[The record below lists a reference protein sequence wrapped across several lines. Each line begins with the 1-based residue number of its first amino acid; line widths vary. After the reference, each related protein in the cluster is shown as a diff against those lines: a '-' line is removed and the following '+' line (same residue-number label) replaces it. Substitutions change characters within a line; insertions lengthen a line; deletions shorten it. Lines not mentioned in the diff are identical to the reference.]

1 MKMQISFIEK
11 IVVSLESNAIEEIQ
25 LIIDKLPTLLSNIS
39 KLNNLKLIESENNIN
54 QHTQQKSVLTTN
66 QVSEKR
72 FLEYCKEQDPV
83 GDMRKIIVVSEGA
96 KKYLGINVISIKEL
110 ELLFNKANWVIPKNA
125 VQTLRNTARRTFS
138 WTERVTNQPGY
149 YIVTDKG
156 RQAILREPSY

>member
-1 MKMQISFIEK
+1 MQISFIEK
-11 IVVSLESNAIEEIQ
+11 ITVSLESNAIEEIQ
-25 LIIDKLPTLLSNIS
+25 LIIDKLPILLSNIS
-39 KLNNLKLIESENNIN
+39 KLNNLKPMESKNDIN
-54 QHTQQKSVLTTN
+54 QHVQQKSVLTTN

-96 KKYLGINVISIKEL
+96 KKYLGINMISIKEL

>member
-25 LIIDKLPTLLSNIS
+25 LIIDKLPILLSNIS
-39 KLNNLKLIESENNIN
+39 KLNNLKPMESKNDIN
-54 QHTQQKSVLTTN
+54 QHVQQKSVLTTN

-96 KKYLGINVISIKEL
+96 KKYLGINTISIKEL

>member
-11 IVVSLESNAIEEIQ
+11 ITVSLESNAIEEIQ
-25 LIIDKLPTLLSNIS
+25 LIIDKLPILLSNIS
-39 KLNNLKLIESENNIN
+39 KLNNLKPMESKNDIN
-54 QHTQQKSVLTTN
+54 QHVQQKSVLTTN

-96 KKYLGINVISIKEL
+96 KKYLGINMISIKEL

>member
-1 MKMQISFIEK
+1 MKMQIIFTGKITVSF
-11 IVVSLESNAIEEIQ
+11 ESDSIEEII
-25 LIIDKLPTLLSNIS
+25 LITNKLPTLISNIS
-39 KLNNLKLIESENNIN
+39 KFNTLKPIESENDIN
-54 QHTQQKSVLTTN
+54 QNTQQKSVLTTN

-96 KKYLGINVISIKEL
+96 KKYLGISMVSIKEL
-110 ELLFNKANWVIPKNA
+110 ELLFNKANWIIPKNA
-125 VQTLRNTARRTFS
+125 VQTLRNTARHTFS

-156 RQAILREPSY
+156 RQVILGELSH

>member
-1 MKMQISFIEK
+1 MQISFIEK

-25 LIIDKLPTLLSNIS
+25 LIIDKLPILLSNIS
-39 KLNNLKLIESENNIN
+39 KLNNLKPMESKNDIN
-54 QHTQQKSVLTTN
+54 QHVQQKSVLTTN

-96 KKYLGINVISIKEL
+96 KKYLGINTISIKEL

>member
-1 MKMQISFIEK
+1 MKMQINFLENIKVSF
-11 IVVSLESNAIEEIQ
+11 ESDSSTEIT
-25 LIIDKLPTLLSNIS
+25 LIIDKLPTLISNIS
-39 KLNNLKLIESENNIN
+39 KFNDSKSVETKKDIN
-54 QHTQQKSVLTTN
+54 QYTEEKTVLTTN

-96 KKYLGINVISIKEL
+96 KKYLGINMISIKEL

-156 RQAILREPSY
+156 RQAILREPTY